1 MKKLILAITLVI
13 FFIGCQNQESTNNA
27 QANTPKQIKVGE
39 EITLN
44 SVFDS
49 NITIVRTQNGFKLK
63 DSNKII
69 MFDIFGTFCEPCRAE
84 ASNLM
89 DYQLKN
95 SNDMMMIGLIHFENI
110 TDKEIIE
117 NFSKK
122 YNAYY
127 FITNSDRNADIIDQ
141 ILKDIDYKDALQI
154 PFKVVLKDG
163 KYQKLSDNLHKNSK
177 EMKNF
182 YLGYVTV
189 PLLQN
194 DLERIKN
201 ASN

>member
-1 MKKLILAITLVI
+1 MNKLILSLMIAI
-13 FFIGCQNQESTNNA
+13 FFIGCQNKESINDEQETIA
-27 QANTPKQIKVGE
+27 KEIKIGE
-39 EITLN
+39 EITLT

-49 NITIVRTQNGFKLK
+49 NITIIRTDNGFKLK
-63 DSNKII
+63 NSDKII

-110 TDKEIIE
+110 TDKDIVEK
-117 NFSKK
+117 FSKK

-127 FITNSDRNADIIDQ
+127 FITNSNRNIDIINQ
-141 ILKDIDYKDALQI
+141 ILKDIEYKDELQI

-163 KYQKLSDNLHKNSK
+163 KYQDLTDNLHKNSTK
-177 EMKNF
+177 MKNF
-182 YLGYVTV
+182 YLGYVETS
-189 PLLQN
+189 LLQN

-201 ASN
+201 ATK